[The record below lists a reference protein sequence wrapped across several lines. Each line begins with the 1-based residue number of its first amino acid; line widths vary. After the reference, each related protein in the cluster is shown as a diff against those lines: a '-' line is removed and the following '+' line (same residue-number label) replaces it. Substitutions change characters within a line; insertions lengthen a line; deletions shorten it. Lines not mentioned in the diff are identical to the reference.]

1 MARQLPV
8 ATIAATLVSAL
19 FLCAAVEA
27 APQNKKAAAPSAC
40 KVGLPP
46 TNLGLDPFY
55 RKYCVV
61 SGIPVVSSEHV
72 PDAALQMAA
81 EIVSQMLSRIPAVR
95 EKLVGFHSRIAIIGK
110 DQVTSDIPEY
120 KPLLRLMPDLDRR
133 TRGLGAAN
141 PNNPVSSGAEE
152 NLLCLEVD
160 RYRGE
165 NIFVHEFAHTIKALG
180 IQVIDPGFR
189 TKVQQT
195 YDHAKGAGLWA
206 NTYAISNPDEY
217 WAEGV
222 QSYFDTKKFV
232 DPPNGIHNSI
242 STRAKLK
249 GYDPDL
255 FSVIDAA
262 FKGLAWQPR
271 CP

>member
-1 MARQLPV
+1 LAFFIIL
-8 ATIAATLVSAL
+8 ISAL
-19 FLCAAVEA
+19 FLCTTAEA
-27 APQNKKAAAPSAC
+27 APQNTKAAAPSAC
-40 KVGLPP
+40 KVGSPP

-55 RKYCVV
+55 RKYCIA

-120 KPLLRLMPDLDRR
+120 KLFARLNPDLDRR
-133 TRGLGAAN
+133 TRGIGAGN
-141 PNNPVSSGAEE
+141 PNNPVTSGAEE

-180 IQVIDPGFR
+180 IQAIDPGFR

-206 NTYAISNPDEY
+206 NTYAISNPEEY

-222 QSYFDTKKFV
+222 QGYFDTNKFS

-242 STRAKLK
+242 NTRAKLK
-249 GYDPDL
+249 EYDPDL
-255 FSVIDAA
+255 FAVIDAA
-262 FKGLAWQPR
+262 FKGLVWQPR